1 MRNTE
6 VLFSGEKVEIGKP
19 LKNNVRWKISAGGGG
34 GGGEFEK
41 QEEKRGGD
49 VLGEER

>member
-1 MRNTE
+1 MWGGRYLQE
-6 VLFSGEKVEIGKP
+6 EEEEEGEEEF
-19 LKNNVRWKISAGGGG
+19 
-34 GGGEFEK
+34 EFEK

>member
-1 MRNTE
+1 MWGGRYLQE
-6 VLFSGEKVEIGKP
+6 EEEEGEEEF
-19 LKNNVRWKISAGGGG
+19 
-34 GGGEFEK
+34 EFEK